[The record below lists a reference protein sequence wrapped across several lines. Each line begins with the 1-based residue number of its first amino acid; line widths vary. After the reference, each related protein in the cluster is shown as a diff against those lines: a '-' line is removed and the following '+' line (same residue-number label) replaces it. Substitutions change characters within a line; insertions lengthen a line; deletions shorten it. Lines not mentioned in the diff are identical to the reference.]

1 MKKIKGAAILCAL
14 LAGLSLAAC
23 SGQPA
28 SSESQSSSG
37 ISSEEASG
45 GSASP
50 AEPESGSEEA
60 PLLLESPE
68 LGFSVE
74 LPALL
79 KDHIRVE
86 NSQRE
91 AYGETIS
98 TVSVYYTN
106 GESEAHVLSLEEM
119 SQAVWEQVQAE
130 GGPLGT
136 VLGESDSGRVVI
148 LNTLQSNPF
157 AEGTEDYELF
167 NQLPQQL
174 SVVYDTFQFTEA

>member
-37 ISSEEASG
+37 ISSEEASSE
-45 GSASP
+45 SASP

-79 KDHIRVE
+79 KDHMRME
-86 NSQRE
+86 TSQRD

>member
-37 ISSEEASG
+37 ISSEEASSE
-45 GSASP
+45 SASP

-60 PLLLESPE
+60 PLLLESPD

-79 KDHIRVE
+79 KDHMRME
-86 NSQRE
+86 TSQRD

-119 SQAVWEQVQAE
+119 SQAVWEQGQAE

-157 AEGTEDYELF
+157 AEGTEVYELF
-167 NQLPQQL
+167 NQLPRQF
-174 SVVYDTFQFTEA
+174 SVIYDTFQFTEA

>member
-37 ISSEEASG
+37 ISSEEASSE
-45 GSASP
+45 SASP

-79 KDHIRVE
+79 KDHIQVE

-106 GESEAHVLSLEEM
+106 GESEAHVLSFEEM

-167 NQLPQQL
+167 NQLPRQF
-174 SVVYDTFQFTEA
+174 SVIYDTFQFTEA

>member
-14 LAGLSLAAC
+14 LVSLSLAAC

-28 SSESQSSSG
+28 SSESQSSIG
-37 ISSEEASG
+37 ISSEEASSE
-45 GSASP
+45 SASP

-79 KDHIRVE
+79 KDHMRVE
-86 NSQRE
+86 TSQRD